1 MKIAVAGTGYVGLSN
16 AILLAQNN
24 EVVAVDIIQEKVDMI
39 NGRVSPIVDKEIE
52 DYLSNK
58 ELNLVATTDAYKAYK
73 DAQFVIIST
82 PTNYDPE
89 MNYFNTRSVE
99 AVIANVLSINPE
111 ATMVIKSTVP
121 VGYTKRVKERGKNMK
136 KLSKIAQVTFFAAAF
151 AVLFSGTADAYIDPS
166 VMNYAIQAVAGVVI
180 AVGAAAGIYWRKA
193 KKKIDKSLGIDENR
207 NKEVE
212 SDDIMLDQAED
223 KQEK

>member
-1 MKIAVAGTGYVGLSN
+1 
-16 AILLAQNN
+16 
-24 EVVAVDIIQEKVDMI
+24 
-39 NGRVSPIVDKEIE
+39 
-52 DYLSNK
+52 
-58 ELNLVATTDAYKAYK
+58 
-73 DAQFVIIST
+73 
-82 PTNYDPE
+82 
-89 MNYFNTRSVE
+89 
-99 AVIANVLSINPE
+99 
-111 ATMVIKSTVP
+111 
-121 VGYTKRVKERGKNMK
+121 MK

-212 SDDIMLDQAED
+212 SDDSMLDQAED

>member
-1 MKIAVAGTGYVGLSN
+1 
-16 AILLAQNN
+16 
-24 EVVAVDIIQEKVDMI
+24 
-39 NGRVSPIVDKEIE
+39 
-52 DYLSNK
+52 
-58 ELNLVATTDAYKAYK
+58 
-73 DAQFVIIST
+73 
-82 PTNYDPE
+82 
-89 MNYFNTRSVE
+89 
-99 AVIANVLSINPE
+99 
-111 ATMVIKSTVP
+111 
-121 VGYTKRVKERGKNMK
+121 MK

-166 VMNYAIQAVAGVVI
+166 VMNYAIQ
-180 AVGAAAGIYWRKA
+180 AAGIYWRKA

>member
-1 MKIAVAGTGYVGLSN
+1 
-16 AILLAQNN
+16 
-24 EVVAVDIIQEKVDMI
+24 
-39 NGRVSPIVDKEIE
+39 
-52 DYLSNK
+52 
-58 ELNLVATTDAYKAYK
+58 
-73 DAQFVIIST
+73 
-82 PTNYDPE
+82 
-89 MNYFNTRSVE
+89 
-99 AVIANVLSINPE
+99 
-111 ATMVIKSTVP
+111 
-121 VGYTKRVKERGKNMK
+121 MK

-180 AVGAAAGIYWRKA
+180 AVGA

>member
-1 MKIAVAGTGYVGLSN
+1 MRFVFVDGYNVVNSWDILKKEKSVSLESARQKLIDILDNYGAINGCKVILVFDGYKVAGNRESKY
-16 AILLAQNN
+16 
-24 EVVAVDIIQEKVDMI
+24 E
-39 NGRVSPIVDKEIE
+39 
-52 DYLSNK
+52 YNK
-58 ELNLVATTDAYKAYK
+58 NLVVIFTK
-73 DAQFVIIST
+73 DGV
-82 PTNYDPE
+82 
-89 MNYFNTRSVE
+89 
-99 AVIANVLSINPE
+99 
-111 ATMVIKSTVP
+111 
-121 VGYTKRVKERGKNMK
+121 
-136 KLSKIAQVTFFAAAF
+136 
-151 AVLFSGTADAYIDPS
+151 TADAYIDPS